1 MLMQTIS
8 KFHFARPVG
17 FCPMRAPKTLNT
29 SEYTQ
34 INNNASKD
42 AGAMSA
48 AGSAEA
54 FGSLAQLK
62 GG

>member
-1 MLMQTIS
+1 
-8 KFHFARPVG
+8 
-17 FCPMRAPKTLNT
+17 MRAPKTLNT

-48 AGSAEA
+48 AGSAGA